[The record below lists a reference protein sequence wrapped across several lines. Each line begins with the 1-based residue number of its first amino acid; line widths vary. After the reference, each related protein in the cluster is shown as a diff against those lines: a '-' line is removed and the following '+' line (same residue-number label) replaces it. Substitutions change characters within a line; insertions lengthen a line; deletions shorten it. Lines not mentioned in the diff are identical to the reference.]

1 MISNMDSI
9 KIAESTPP
17 IAPIKRPKRL
27 KKRQRDFIELWC
39 NPNSETFGNSI
50 QSALKAGFAPTTA
63 SMITSN
69 VKNLEWL
76 EEGKRWMD
84 NYSPLHIVLSFTD
97 LAHNAKQDR
106 DKIQAL
112 DRLAKIKG
120 MYIER
125 SESKVQVQFINN
137 TPRPTPHIASTK
149 VIEVEAAP

>member
-1 MISNMDSI
+1 MDSL
-9 KIAESTPP
+9 KIEKSKQE

-27 KKRQRDFIELWC
+27 KKRQRDFIEYWC
-39 NPNSETFGNSI
+39 NPTSETFGNSI
-50 QSALKAGFAPTTA
+50 QSALKAGFARSTA

-76 EEGKRWMD
+76 EEGKKWMD

-97 LAHNAKQDR
+97 LAHHAKQDR

-120 MYIER
+120 MYIDR
-125 SESKVQVQFINN
+125 QQSEVSITFNN
-137 TPRPTPHIASTK
+137 GVPRPTPHIAPNQ
-149 VIEVEAAP
+149 VIDQDPSS